1 MTKGL
6 LLDLDAIASEP
17 RGRIAPFL
25 EEVRALGHEVHLRP
39 FRAAC
44 DYVLH
49 VDGPT
54 KNFEGAERLLQ
65 AVLERLDLKPKRT
78 ELMALAP
85 TFAEIHRPTLAD
97 EATRALPALAE
108 AHRIAVLTYLPSFLV
123 LPALEPVKPHLA
135 ALVTAR
141 EAKAPVPSPKAFRAG
156 VAALRMKA
164 KDVAFVSPHCDD
176 LAIAKPLGLRTVLLR
191 RYGDAD
197 CATAAATVPSLGDI
211 EAALAA
217 ANPAAETTRPAP
229 QPTG

>member
-6 LLDLDAIASEP
+6 LLDLDVIASEP
-17 RGRIAPFL
+17 RGRFTPFL

-49 VDGPT
+49 VDEPKKGY
-54 KNFEGAERLLQ
+54 EGAERLLQ
-65 AVLERLDLKPKRT
+65 AVLDRLDLKPKRT

-85 TFAEIHRPTLAD
+85 AFAEIHRPNLMD
-97 EATRALPALAE
+97 EAPRALPALAK
-108 AHRIAVLTYLPSFLV
+108 AHRIAVLTYLPAFLV

-156 VAALRMKA
+156 AAALRMKA
-164 KDVAFVSPHCDD
+164 KDVALVSPHCNDLAVAKSLGMPSVFLRRHGEEECVVATATIRSLDD
-176 LAIAKPLGLRTVLLR
+176 L
-191 RYGDAD
+191 
-197 CATAAATVPSLGDI
+197 

-217 ANPAAETTRPAP
+217 VKPTVEPTNPSSRSA
-229 QPTG
+229 G